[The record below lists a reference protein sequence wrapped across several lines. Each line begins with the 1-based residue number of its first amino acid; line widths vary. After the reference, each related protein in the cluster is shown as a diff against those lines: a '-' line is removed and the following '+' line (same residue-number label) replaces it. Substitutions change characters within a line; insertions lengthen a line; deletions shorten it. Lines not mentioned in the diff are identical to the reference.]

1 MFKNHLLKAFALFLI
16 IFLFIFMLNYFIDP
30 YGYKSRNGKFVK
42 NLAMFNKPKVS
53 NARLNSNGYYY
64 LVGSSRM
71 SRVNPKLIEN
81 LTGKDTHNLK
91 IDGATLPENTFIASK
106 IKEHNKYFIYSFDAF
121 SSNKNR
127 ESFKEI
133 NNRSEVYKNDLNK
146 NISITKYFNSDITI
160 RSLQHYLKN
169 LRGDELQ
176 KQYLEENERKSDF
189 RYDLALN
196 SSGFLNNI
204 DKSNF
209 SNYEAYSNEEII
221 SLAKLGT
228 KNDIF
233 VIFPKYLP
241 YYLFFSNYQD
251 IEKKYFNL
259 IKTLVE
265 NTDAQVWSFY
275 GENNITK
282 NEQNFIDNGWHF
294 KPEVSNIIFQDI
306 FNYENKGSTETGFL
320 ITRENVSRYLLELSE
335 EVDSIILNE
344 I

>member
-1 MFKNHLLKAFALFLI
+1 M
-16 IFLFIFMLNYFIDP
+16 
-30 YGYKSRNGKFVK
+30 
-42 NLAMFNKPKVS
+42 
-53 NARLNSNGYYY
+53 
-64 LVGSSRM
+64 
-71 SRVNPKLIEN
+71 
-81 LTGKDTHNLK
+81 
-91 IDGATLPENTFIASK
+91 
-106 IKEHNKYFIYSFDAF
+106 
-121 SSNKNR
+121 
-127 ESFKEI
+127 
-133 NNRSEVYKNDLNK
+133 NK

-169 LRGDELQ
+169 LRGDKLQ